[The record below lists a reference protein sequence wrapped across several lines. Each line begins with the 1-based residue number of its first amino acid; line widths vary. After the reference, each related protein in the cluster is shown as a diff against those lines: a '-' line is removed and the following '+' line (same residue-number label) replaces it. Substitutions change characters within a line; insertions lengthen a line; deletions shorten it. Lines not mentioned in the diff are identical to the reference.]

1 MMDFGSRFGR
11 TVSRRLKSEKIVWL
25 TTVGPDGTPQPRPVW
40 FYWDGA
46 SLLIYSQPQGRKLDY
61 IRRQPIV
68 ALNLNTDPEG
78 SDVAAR
84 PRPRVLGTAS
94 LAEDA
99 PPADKHGAYRR
110 KVRRG
115 IADLD
120 MTPGSFA
127 RDYSGAIRVTP
138 EKLRGF

>member
-11 TVSRRLKSEKIVWL
+11 TVSRVLKSEKIIWL

-46 SLLIYSQPQGRKLDY
+46 SLLIYSQTQGRKLDH
-61 IRRQPIV
+61 IRRHPRV

-78 SDVAAR
+78 SDVA
-84 PRPRVLGTAS
+84 
-94 LAEDA
+94 
-99 PPADKHGAYRR
+99 DKHAAYRR
-110 KVRRG
+110 KYRRG

-127 RDYSGAIRVTP
+127 RDYSVAIRVTP

>member
-1 MMDFGSRFGR
+1 MDFGSRFGR
-11 TVSRRLKSEKIVWL
+11 TVSRVLKSEKIIWL

-46 SLLIYSQPQGRKLDY
+46 SLLIYRQPQGRKLDH
-61 IRRQPIV
+61 IRRQPRV
-68 ALNLNTDPEG
+68 ALNLNTDPG
-78 SDVAAR
+78 GGDVTAR
-84 PRPRVLGTAS
+84 PRHRVLGTVS
-94 LAEDA
+94 IAEYA
-99 PPADKHGAYRR
+99 PPADKHAAYRR
-110 KVRRG
+110 KYRRG

-127 RDYSGAIRVTP
+127 RDCSVAIRVTP

>member
-11 TVSRRLKSEKIVWL
+11 TVSRVLKSEKIIWL

-46 SLLIYSQPQGRKLDY
+46 SLLIYRQPQGRKLDH
-61 IRRQPIV
+61 IRRHPRV

-78 SDVAAR
+78 SDVA
-84 PRPRVLGTAS
+84 
-94 LAEDA
+94 
-99 PPADKHGAYRR
+99 DKHAAYRR
-110 KVRRG
+110 KYRRG

-127 RDYSGAIRVTP
+127 RDYSVAIRVTP